1 MIAGYDVTRVLY
13 ILTIPGRMSLCVP
26 MNNYIGR
33 LLSSLPGR
41 GEVRDMDGR
50 ENITLSC
57 SQIVKYCSLLINC
70 GS

>member
-13 ILTIPGRMSLCVP
+13 ILTIPGRMSLCVR

-41 GEVRDMDGR
+41 GEVRDMAV
-50 ENITLSC
+50 NILPQLQPDSE
-57 SQIVKYCSLLINC
+57 ILFIID
-70 GS
+70 

>member
-41 GEVRDMDGR
+41 GEVRDMAVKILPSAADS
-50 ENITLSC
+50 EILYNID
-57 SQIVKYCSLLINC
+57 
-70 GS
+70 